1 MTWHVR
7 ILGLAACVAFGEF
20 AQAGAICE
28 YKIHQAKVGLE
39 AYENKPNPNQKKLQ
53 EARTELESLLKH
65 CDDEG
70 ILGEVRAN
78 IAATKSRL
86 DQANVALAQ
95 VKEMNGGMN
104 DRAALQQALLAQK
117 IAQAQY
123 IAARQEELRLKD
135 LLKPLPKP

>member
-7 ILGLAACVAFGEF
+7 IFGFAACVAFGEF

-28 YKIHQAKVGLE
+28 YKIHQAKSGLE

-53 EARTELESLLKH
+53 EARAELESLLKH
-65 CDDEG
+65 CDDEE
-70 ILGEVRAN
+70 ILEEVASYIVSMKSALDHAN
-78 IAATKSRL
+78 LT
-86 DQANVALAQ
+86 LAQ
-95 VKEMNGGMN
+95 AKQTG
-104 DRAALQQALLAQK
+104 DKSAIHQATLAQK

-135 LLKPLPKP
+135 LLKDNP